1 LHSLIQ
7 LEISFC
13 QNLSH
18 IPEDFFCGLN
28 QLKVLKIGS
37 FSEELEAF
45 PGMNSIHH
53 LGGSLKKLKIF
64 GWKNLKSLPHQLQ
77 HLTSLVKLK
86 IFYFDGEEF
95 DEALPDWSANLS
107 SLQELTICYCKN
119 LKYLPSSTAMQRF
132 SKLTRLQI
140 WRCPLLQQNCF
151 KGSGSE
157 WHKISHFPYINIVS

>member
-1 LHSLIQ
+1 L
-7 LEISFC
+7 
-13 QNLSH
+13 
-18 IPEDFFCGLN
+18 DGRTWR
-28 QLKVLKIGS
+28 V
-37 FSEELEAF
+37 
-45 PGMNSIHH
+45 
-53 LGGSLKKLKIF
+53 
-64 GWKNLKSLPHQLQ
+64 KSLPHQLQ

-86 IFYFDGEEF
+86 IFHFDGEEF
-95 DEALPDWSANLS
+95 DEALPDWLANLS

-157 WHKISHFPYINIVS
+157 WHKISHFPYINIVSWISQFCLLSIIFIFILNLIASVISFFLFHCID